1 MPTRRTNALAALLAS
16 SSLLLASAVA
26 LPAQSFP
33 PPGGDDQGQGSPAT
47 SQAAADTALT
57 SKADYENGTG
67 PGPAAAR
74 RGGPRR

>member
-33 PPGGDDQGQGSPAT
+33 PPGGNDQGQGSPAT
-47 SQAAADTALT
+47 SQAAADTAL
-57 SKADYENGTG
+57 SPSPRAQPKL
-67 PGPAAAR
+67 AR
-74 RGGPRR
+74 SAQPSPSLQG